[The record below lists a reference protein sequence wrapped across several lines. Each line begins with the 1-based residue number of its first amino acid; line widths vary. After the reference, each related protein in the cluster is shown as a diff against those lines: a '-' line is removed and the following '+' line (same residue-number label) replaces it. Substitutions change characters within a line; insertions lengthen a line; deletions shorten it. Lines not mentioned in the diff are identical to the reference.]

1 MDSTTFQTDVFPVLL
16 ECGKLLTRISQELKT
31 KNAIV
36 LVESEGLFPEL
47 LYAFNRLARKL
58 PPGDGI
64 DVILHSLGGTI
75 DTASAIASICR
86 ERFGAFRVV
95 VPFMAKSA
103 ATLLVLAANERLL
116 TTSAQLGPVDPQV
129 RHPEKG
135 MFFPAQSW
143 AHWDGPTQNSPVR
156 AKSSLARS
164 M

>member
-47 LYAFNRLARKL
+47 LYAFNRKL

-116 TTSAQLGPVDPQV
+116 TTSAQLGPVDPCLPLNNISK
-129 RHPEKG
+129 R
-135 MFFPAQSW
+135 
-143 AHWDGPTQNSPVR
+143 
-156 AKSSLARS
+156 L
-164 M
+164 